1 MLQQNALNIA
11 RQYVANLNK
20 AGIVIY
26 KAWLFGSYARNQ
38 ARENSDIDILLVSD
52 AFDTDDDVI
61 LSKPWSPKYRN
72 DYRIEPVAI
81 GKKRFQTEDNSIML
95 EIVRQEGIEIN

>member
-1 MLQQNALNIA
+1 MLQQDALNIA
-11 RQYVANLNK
+11 RQYVANLNN
-20 AGIVIY
+20 AGIVIC

-38 ARENSDIDILLVSD
+38 AVESSDIDILLVSD

-81 GKKRFQTEDNSIML
+81 GKKRFQAEDDSMML
-95 EIVRQEGIEIN
+95 EIVRHEGIEIY

>member
-1 MLQQNALNIA
+1 MLQQDALNIA

-26 KAWLFGSYARNQ
+26 KAYLFGSYARNQ
-38 ARENSDIDILLVSD
+38 AKEGSDIDILLVSD

-72 DYRIEPVAI
+72 DYRIEPVAV
-81 GKKRFQTEDNSIML
+81 GRKRFQTEDNSIML
-95 EIVRQEGIEIN
+95 ELVRQEGIEIN